1 MMNGEIMKPFGKRL
15 ILVGLLFSALACKLV
30 SGAPLVTP
38 RADPTSLPQQQ
49 AVQATLTA
57 ILSSQPAAA
66 QTQGADATAAPYL
79 PASGPNPGVTLA
91 PTSPPIPSPTLPPT
105 QPAAPN
111 PADIQTQQQVFDELW
126 ETVDEHYL
134 YPDFNGLDMQAVRQ
148 EYNQRIQAGM
158 TMTDFYL
165 AMHQFVDS
173 LGDDHSTYFDPEEA
187 KAEDAEYAGTYDYVG
202 IGVLTVLAEQ
212 KQALSVLLVFPGSPA
227 EQAGIR
233 AHDALLSVDGQP
245 LVDAGGTRQ
254 SLLRGQEGTTIQV
267 EAQTPGQAPRV
278 LSITRQRVNSALPV
292 PYNVL
297 TSPGGKRIGYIF
309 IPTFNDST
317 VGDTIG
323 KNLRAMTQDGP
334 LDGLILDNRENGG
347 GSSTVLEQTLG
358 YFVKGKVG
366 YFVEQRN
373 RTSFEARGNDVN
385 GSRRVPLVVMV
396 GKGTASFGEVFAGIM
411 KDLGR
416 AYLIGET
423 TDGNVEIL
431 SIFNFSDGSRAWI
444 AASSFRPL
452 NNPNQDW
459 EQTGIIPDQTVPS
472 NWEEVTLETDPAV
485 LAALQHFDAAP

>member
-1 MMNGEIMKPFGKRL
+1 MIMKPLWKRL
-15 ILVGLLFSALACKLV
+15 ILTAGLLSVLACKAAA
-30 SGAPLVTP
+30 GEWRAAP
-38 RADPTSLPQQQ
+38 PTLPQQ
-49 AVQATLTA
+49 AVVQATLTA
-57 ILSSQPAAA
+57 ISSPQPPAAA
-66 QTQGADATAAPYL
+66 AATAAPYL
-79 PASGPNPGVTLA
+79 PATGPHDSATPPATF
-91 PTSPPIPSPTLPPT
+91 TPIPSLTLPPT
-105 QPAAPN
+105 QAATPN

-126 ETVDEHYL
+126 TTVNEHYL
-134 YPDFNGLDMQAVRQ
+134 YSDFNGLDMEAARRD
-148 EYNQRIQAGM
+148 YTQRIEAGM
-158 TMTDFYL
+158 TMPDFYL
-165 AMHQFVDS
+165 AMHQFVSS
-173 LGDDHSTYFDPEEA
+173 LGDDHSNYFDPEEA

-212 KQALSVLLVFPGSPA
+212 KEALSVLLVFPGSPA

-245 LVDAGGTRQ
+245 LVDANGTRQ

-267 EAQTPGQAPRV
+267 EAQTPGQPPRV
-278 LSITRQRVNSALPV
+278 LSITRQRVNSTLPV
-292 PYNVL
+292 PYTVL
-297 TSPGGKRIGYIF
+297 TSPGSKRIGYIF

-323 KNLRAMTQDGP
+323 ADLRAMTQDGP

-373 RTSFEARGNDVN
+373 RTPFEARGNEIA
-385 GSRRVPLVVMV
+385 GSRSMPLVVLV

-416 AYLIGET
+416 AYIIGET

-452 NNPNQDW
+452 NNPDQNW
-459 EQTGIIPDQTVPS
+459 EQTGIIPDQMAPS

-485 LAALQHFDAAP
+485 LAALQHFDASP